1 MTAEPLGS
9 LDAGQHLD
17 GKREN
22 KSIFYT
28 ALQSHS
34 PPLQSWPCIHRDLK
48 CKPRFRMILQSKKA
62 LKQVK
67 AGSPDLFLW
76 PHQLFQM
83 RGLQIHRHANFSAG
97 FFSSSQKIFCPHIVY
112 SPYLFFLPF
121 EHSPRMLLNN
131 EFCTFPPQR

>member
-34 PPLQSWPCIHRDLK
+34 PPLQSWPCIHRDLQ
-48 CKPRFRMILQSKKA
+48 CKPRFSMILQSKKA

-83 RGLQIHRHANFSAG
+83 RGLQICRHANFSAG

-112 SPYLFFLPF
+112 SPYLFFC
-121 EHSPRMLLNN
+121 LLSIPLQC
-131 EFCTFPPQR
+131 F